1 MLLLVDLKNNDNY
14 LLPPIRQSRIR
25 EQRMGRK
32 ERRIN
37 DTMISCSCKRIRSV
51 AKLQVV

>member
-25 EQRMGRK
+25 EQRIENGKKGKKDKRH
-32 ERRIN
+32 N
-37 DTMISCSCKRIRSV
+37 D
-51 AKLQVV
+51 KLQLQED